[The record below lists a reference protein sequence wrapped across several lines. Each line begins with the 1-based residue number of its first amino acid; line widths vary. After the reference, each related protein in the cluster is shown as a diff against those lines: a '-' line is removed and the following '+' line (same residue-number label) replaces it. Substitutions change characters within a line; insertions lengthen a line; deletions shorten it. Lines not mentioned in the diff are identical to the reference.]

1 MAKTQKRQLTS
12 WNLFVKKVKNDNP
25 GKTFKEILV
34 MASKLKKQGKMSNET
49 MSNKKMKGKKTR
61 MRR

>member
-1 MAKTQKRQLTS
+1 MAKTQKRPLTS

-49 MSNKKMKGKKTR
+49 MSNKKMKVKKTR
-61 MRR
+61 MKK